1 MVIIGMVFILAVF
14 LAYTL
19 IGVGLFSFL
28 YRFKNFWL
36 LAKVFNLSTGFL
48 SIGLGILATYD
59 FYKFWKTH
67 KTESLVLQLPAAL
80 KNRIHS
86 IIGSHY
92 RQSIELQRQET
103 SRSHILRLV
112 LSAFIVGF
120 LISIHESVC
129 TGQIYL
135 PTIAFVLKTTPLKL
149 QALGYLLLYNFM
161 FIIPLLVILCF
172 ASLGATAGQFSNFLK
187 KRIAVIKV
195 FMAVLFFS
203 LGIFLVFRA

>member
-1 MVIIGMVFILAVF
+1 MAAIGLVFILAVF

-19 IGVGLFSFL
+19 IGIGLFNFL
-28 YRFKNFWL
+28 YCFKSFWL
-36 LAKVFNLSTGFL
+36 LAKIFNLSTGFL
-48 SIGLGILATYD
+48 SIGLGVLATYD
-59 FYKFWKTH
+59 FYKFRKTH
-67 KTESLVLQLPAAL
+67 KTEGLVLQLPAAL

-86 IIGSHY
+86 IIGTHY
-92 RQSIELQRQET
+92 RQSIELQKQEVPKKY
-103 SRSHILRLV
+103 ILKLV
-112 LSAFIVGF
+112 LSAFIIGF

-187 KRIAVIKV
+187 KHIAVIKIL
-195 FMAVLFFS
+195 MAMLFFS
-203 LGIFLVFRA
+203 LGAFLIWRA